1 MAAANKLTHNIQ
13 TVLFHKAFP
22 VDIRHNSKIFREKL
36 AIWAEKKIKTMNQ
49 TTSDK
54 TSSRP
59 TVLVTGGG
67 GFLGSA
73 IIERLVKQGT
83 SVRSLSRRHYPKL
96 ADRGVDQIQG
106 DIADRRIV
114 ERACHGVDLVFHV
127 AAKPPPWGKYR
138 DYFETNV
145 TGTQNI
151 IDGCARHNIARL
163 VYTSTPSVVFDGTD
177 MQGVNESVPYPAKI
191 SAFYPKTKAMAEQLV
206 LKATGKGLRT
216 VVLRPHQIWGPGDPH
231 FAPRLI
237 ARAKKLKRI
246 GSGTNLVDTTYID
259 NAVDAHLKAADTL
272 EKNPQISGNV
282 YFISQ
287 ADPIPAWDMIDAI
300 LAAAGLPPVK
310 GTISYKTAW
319 TIGAM
324 LELIYRAFHLSGEPP
339 MTRFL
344 ADAVAKS
351 HWFDISAAKKDLGY
365 IPEVPTKEG
374 LKRLKIWL
382 QNRSGK
388 GATE

>member
-1 MAAANKLTHNIQ
+1 MDPTSS
-13 TVLFHKAFP
+13 
-22 VDIRHNSKIFREKL
+22 DKL
-36 AIWAEKKIKTMNQ
+36 A
-49 TTSDK
+49 
-54 TSSRP
+54 SRP

-73 IIERLVKQGT
+73 IIERLVARGDA
-83 SVRSLSRRHYPKL
+83 VRSLSRSAYPKL
-96 ADRGVDQIQG
+96 ADMGVDQVRG
-106 DIADRRIV
+106 DIGDRQIV
-114 ERACHGVDLVFHV
+114 ETACRGVELVFHV

-138 DYFETNV
+138 DYYKTNV
-145 TGTQNI
+145 TGTQNVLDACI
-151 IDGCARHNIARL
+151 RSDISRL

-177 MQGVNESVPYPAKI
+177 MLGVDESVPYPAKFN
-191 SAFYPKTKAMAEQLV
+191 AFYPETKAKAEQLV
-206 LKATGKGLRT
+206 LKATGKRLRT

-246 GSGTNLVDTTYID
+246 GHGNNLVDTTYID
-259 NAVDAHLKAADTL
+259 NAVDAHILAADTL
-272 EKNPQISGNV
+272 EKNPEISGNI

-287 ADPIPAWDMIDAI
+287 ADPIPAWDMVDAI

-319 TIGAM
+319 TIGAIM
-324 LELIYRAFHLSGEPP
+324 EFFYRTFPLPGEPP

-351 HWFDISAAKKDLGY
+351 HWFDISAAKTDLGY
-365 IPEVPTKEG
+365 APAVPLEEG
-374 LKRLKIWL
+374 LLRLEDWL
-382 QNRSGK
+382 KTSDLIGVEK
-388 GATE
+388 

>member
-1 MAAANKLTHNIQ
+1 MT
-13 TVLFHKAFP
+13 P
-22 VDIRHNSKIFREKL
+22 
-36 AIWAEKKIKTMNQ
+36 

-54 TSSRP
+54 AASRP

-73 IIERLVKQGT
+73 IIERLVARGDA
-83 SVRSLSRRHYPKL
+83 VRSLSRNAYPKL
-96 ADRGVDQIQG
+96 ANMGVGQIRG
-106 DIADRRIV
+106 DIADRQTV
-114 ERACHGVDLVFHV
+114 ETACAGVELVFHV

-138 DYFETNV
+138 DYYKTNV
-145 TGTQNI
+145 TGTQNVI
-151 IDGCARHNIARL
+151 EGCIRNNISRL

-177 MQGVNESVPYPAKI
+177 MQGVDESVPYPARF
-191 SAFYPKTKAMAEQLV
+191 SGFYPETKAMAEQLV
-206 LKATGKGLRT
+206 LKATGKRLRT

-246 GSGTNLVDTTYID
+246 GSGNNLVDTTYID
-259 NAVDAHLKAADTL
+259 NAVDAHILAADTL
-272 EKNPQISGNV
+272 EKNPEISGNI

-287 ADPIPAWDMIDAI
+287 ADPIPAWDMVDAI

-310 GTISYKTAW
+310 GAISHKTAW
-319 TIGAM
+319 TIGAIM
-324 LELIYRAFHLSGEPP
+324 EFFYRSFHFPGEPP

-351 HWFDISAAKKDLGY
+351 HWFDISAAKTDLGY
-365 IPEVPTKEG
+365 KPAVPMEEG
-374 LKRLKIWL
+374 LRRLEDWL
-382 QNRSGK
+382 KTSDVK
-388 GATE
+388 GVKK